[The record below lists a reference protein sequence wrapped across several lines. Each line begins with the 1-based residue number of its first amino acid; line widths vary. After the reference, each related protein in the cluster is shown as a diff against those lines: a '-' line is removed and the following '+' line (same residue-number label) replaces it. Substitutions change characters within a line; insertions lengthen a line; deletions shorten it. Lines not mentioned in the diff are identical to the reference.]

1 MLHCNNVI
9 SSAVILDAAL
19 LNTQHVEID
28 ITISYIFCIRE
39 NLFDELC

>member
-28 ITISYIFCIRE
+28 ITISCIRE